1 MRLEFLENGPSR
13 VEGKRFVVRV
23 GEKEEVLERPRVFLC
38 RCGGSGNKPFC
49 DGTHKRIGFQAPGGV
64 LEVEGD

>member
-1 MRLEFLENGPSR
+1 MRLEFLENGPIR

-23 GEKEEVLERPRVFLC
+23 GENEEVLARPRGFSC
-38 RCGGSGNKPFC
+38 SSGASGSRPFC
-49 DGTHKRIGFQAPGGV
+49 GGTHKRIGFQAPGGV